1 MKLNTQGLNELR
13 KKVEEQLVNVP
24 EGQRVHIDKE
34 LLDDLI
40 FFKGKNKDGKVIK
53 VPVWTGEFLR
63 KIDLSEISFENV
75 LFQISFD
82 EFEDSMEEVMD
93 AEDVSR
99 FIKTGDDRFPR
110 YHVPFAN
117 NNGTIDFSYTN
128 APISTIFKRKDNH
141 VLRISNCNFEGV
153 DLSNVTLYLTD
164 FGLNTNGFSISLN
177 NNFKNT
183 GIRLITTNKIV
194 NKALNSHDES
204 IKAEKEQEARD
215 IISKMIALGYL
226 DGCYI
231 DGYLIEN
238 TMITD
243 KQEPNRKEELLK
255 QYEELLIQKKNIW
268 DESIGKVRK

>member
-1 MKLNTQGLNELR
+1 MELNKKDKFELR
-13 KKVEEQLVNVP
+13 EY
-24 EGQRVHIDKE
+24 IKE
-34 LLDDLI
+34 KLELIPDGSPRIDDLPKEELESFI
-40 FFKGKNKDGKVIK
+40 FHTLVDVDENGNVTTYKYPIC
-53 VPVWTGEFLR
+53 TGSFLR
-63 KIDLSEISFENV
+63 KLDLSK
-75 LFQISFD
+75 ISFD
-82 EFEDSMEEVMD
+82 NVYFDQDLLIDILADFTMLDYRVLEEND
-93 AEDVSR
+93 Y
-99 FIKTGDDRFPR
+99 P
-110 YHVPFAN
+110 
-117 NNGTIDFSYTN
+117 IDFSYTN

-183 GIRLITTNKIV
+183 GIRLITTNKVV
-194 NKALNSHDES
+194 NKVLNSHDES

-231 DGYLIEN
+231 DGYLVEN